1 MRSSF
6 WVWVSEEEEE
16 EEREMMVMGFGVNG
30 RSRLFSVLEARFVVM
45 ELIFFFFYGRIYGFR
60 VKGEEEEGFSC
71 FFFLKGNGELTVVRV
86 VGARQHKKT
95 RVV

>member
-16 EEREMMVMGFGVNG
+16 EEAREMVVMGFGVNG

-45 ELIFFFFYGRIYGFR
+45 ELIFFFFFNGRIYGFR
-60 VKGEEEEGFSC
+60 
-71 FFFLKGNGELTVVRV
+71 L
-86 VGARQHKKT
+86 
-95 RVV
+95 

>member
-6 WVWVSEEEEE
+6 WVWVSEEEE

-45 ELIFFFFYGRIYGFR
+45 ELISSFFMEQFMGL
-60 VKGEEEEGFSC
+60 E
-71 FFFLKGNGELTVVRV
+71 
-86 VGARQHKKT
+86 
-95 RVV
+95 

>member
-6 WVWVSEEEEE
+6 WVWVSEEEEEE

-45 ELIFFFFYGRIYGFR
+45 ELIFFFFLWKNLW
-60 VKGEEEEGFSC
+60 V
-71 FFFLKGNGELTVVRV
+71 
-86 VGARQHKKT
+86 
-95 RVV
+95 

>member
-45 ELIFFFFYGRIYGFR
+45 ELIFFFYGRIYGFR

-71 FFFLKGNGELTVVRV
+71 FFFF
-86 VGARQHKKT
+86 
-95 RVV
+95 

>member
-16 EEREMMVMGFGVNG
+16 EEEREMMLMGFGVNG

-71 FFFLKGNGELTVVRV
+71 FFFFKRKWR
-86 VGARQHKKT
+86 AHCS
-95 RVV
+95 